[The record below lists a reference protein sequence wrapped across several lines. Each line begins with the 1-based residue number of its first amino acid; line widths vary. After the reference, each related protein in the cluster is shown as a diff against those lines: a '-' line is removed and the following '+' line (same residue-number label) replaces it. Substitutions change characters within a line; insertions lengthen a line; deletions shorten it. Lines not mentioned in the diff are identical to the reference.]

1 MALAMFEMFEMSW
14 RGVNLS
20 TVSGS
25 SENKNVCVYIYIY
38 YVFLLQTGIRMD
50 CGLMM
55 CLTHSQKLL
64 TPTLLLSI
72 IEHGRLNKSIVQYGP
87 LLI

>member
-25 SENKNVCVYIYIY
+25 SENKNVCVYIYIMY
-38 YVFLLQTGIRMD
+38 FS
-50 CGLMM
+50 C
-55 CLTHSQKLL
+55 KLGFGW
-64 TPTLLLSI
+64 I
-72 IEHGRLNKSIVQYGP
+72 AG
-87 LLI
+87 